1 MSSSSI
7 PIAPKRWRIP
17 PILAIT
23 ILVSYLNRNNLA
35 LALPRL
41 AEDFGWSDREIGSNG
56 ELLLGVF
63 FVSYGLANMLLSPIA
78 ERWGEKLSLMLTI
91 GAFSLITVL
100 CAIFG
105 NSLETLIGLR
115 LLLGLAQGVHVPMLS
130 SLIGR
135 WFPEDERSRANA
147 IWIGGIFLAM
157 AIAPLLLVPM
167 IHTWGWRPA
176 FAILGTG
183 GCLLSL
189 PLVYFG
195 VGDRPP
201 VWGSRV
207 SGISEVSEIS
217 GVSETSGQFSYLRTL
232 PFWIATIASCLNA
245 FCAFGFLNW
254 LPTYFNRAKGIDFE
268 QLGWPLALVFISG
281 IIGIFSMAF
290 LGDRLRHR
298 TQLAGVGFVLAGWMV
313 YLAAQSTEV
322 TPLVTFFALAVFF
335 QGAYNAQEYAIV
347 QRILPVDRLGSGTGI
362 YNGISVLVGGIGG
375 SFIPGSIVAATGSF
389 DAGMFSLIV
398 GAGLAAFTLFSL
410 SRLVRY

>member
-1 MSSSSI
+1 MT
-7 PIAPKRWRIP
+7 PTRWRIP
-17 PILAIT
+17 PILALT
-23 ILVSYLNRNNLA
+23 ILLSYLNRNNLS

-41 AEDFGWSDREIGSNG
+41 ADDFGWSDREVGANG

-78 ERWGEKLSLMLTI
+78 ERVGAKRSLMLTI
-91 GAFSLITVL
+91 GAFSLITIL

-105 NSLETLIGLR
+105 NSLELLIGLR

-147 IWIGGIFLAM
+147 IWIGGIFLAT
-157 AIAPLLLVPM
+157 AIAPLLLVPA
-167 IHTWGWRPA
+167 IHAWGWRPA
-176 FAILGTG
+176 FAMLGAG
-183 GCLLSL
+183 GCLMTL

-195 VGDRPP
+195 FGDRPP
-201 VWGSRV
+201 ELINPATEDDCSTAEAT
-207 SGISEVSEIS
+207 IAP
-217 GVSETSGQFSYLRTL
+217 SGQFNYLRTL
-232 PFWIATIASCLNA
+232 PFWIATIASCLNG

-254 LPTYFNRAKGIDFE
+254 LPTYFNRAKGINFE
-268 QLGWPLALVFISG
+268 QLGWPLALVFLSG
-281 IIGIFSMAF
+281 IIGIFVMAF
-290 LGDRLRHR
+290 IGDRLRHR

-313 YLAAQSTEV
+313 FLAAQSTEV

-347 QRILPVDRLGSGTGI
+347 QRILPADRLGAGTGI
-362 YNGISVLVGGIGG
+362 YNGISVLLGGIGG
-375 SFIPGSIVAATGSF
+375 SFIPGSIVAATGNF

-398 GAGLAAFTLFSL
+398 GAGLAAFTMFGL

>member
-1 MSSSSI
+1 MSNPSASI
-7 PIAPKRWRIP
+7 SPTRWRIP
-17 PILAIT
+17 PILALT
-23 ILVSYLNRNNLA
+23 ILLSYLNRNNLS

-41 AEDFGWSDREIGSNG
+41 AEDFGWSDREVGANG

-63 FVSYGLANMLLSPIA
+63 FVSYGLANMLLSPFA
-78 ERWGEKLSLMLTI
+78 ERLGAKLSLMITI
-91 GAFSLITVL
+91 SAFSLITIL

-105 NSLETLIGLR
+105 NSIEWLIGLR

-147 IWIGGIFLAM
+147 IWIGGIFLAT
-157 AIAPLLLVPM
+157 AIAPLLLVPA
-167 IHTWGWRPA
+167 IHAWGWRPA
-176 FAILGTG
+176 FAVLGLL
-183 GCLLSL
+183 GCVLTL

-195 VGDRPP
+195 IGAHPLEPAPNMAQNADLLNIKNA
-201 VWGSRV
+201 
-207 SGISEVSEIS
+207 IS
-217 GVSETSGQFSYLRTL
+217 TSGRFNYLRTI
-232 PFWIATIASCLNA
+232 PFWIATLASCLNA

-268 QLGWPLALVFISG
+268 QLGWPLALIFLSG
-281 IIGIFSMAF
+281 IIGIFVMAF

-298 TQLAGVGFVLAGWMV
+298 VQLASIGFVLAGWMV

-347 QRILPVDRLGSGTGI
+347 QRIVPVDRLGSGTGI
-362 YNGISVLVGGIGG
+362 YNGISVLLGGIGG
-375 SFIPGSIVAATGSF
+375 SFIPGSIVAVTGSF
-389 DAGMFSLIV
+389 DAGMFSLII
-398 GAGLAAFTLFSL
+398 GAGFAALTMFFL
-410 SRLVRY
+410 SRWVRY

>member
-1 MSSSSI
+1 MSSVSRAI
-7 PIAPKRWRIP
+7 VPHRWRIP
-17 PILAIT
+17 PILALT
-23 ILVSYLNRNNLA
+23 ILVSYLNRNNLS

-41 AEDFGWSDREIGSNG
+41 ADDFGWSDREVGANG

-78 ERWGEKLSLMLTI
+78 ERIGAKRSLMLTI
-91 GAFSLITVL
+91 GAFSLITIL

-105 NSLETLIGLR
+105 NSLELLIGLR

-147 IWIGGIFLAM
+147 IWIGGIFLAT
-157 AIAPLLLVPM
+157 AIAPLLLVPA
-167 IHTWGWRPA
+167 IHAWGWRLA
-176 FAILGTG
+176 FAVLGAV
-183 GCLLSL
+183 GCVVTL

-195 VGDRPP
+195 FSDQPPQWLDETSERGDRSTAATMIPSS
-201 VWGSRV
+201 GS
-207 SGISEVSEIS
+207 
-217 GVSETSGQFSYLRTL
+217 FDYLRTL
-232 PFWIATIASCLNA
+232 PFWIATIASCLNG

-268 QLGWPLALVFISG
+268 QLGWPLALVFLSG

-290 LGDRLRHR
+290 VGDRLRHR

-313 YLAAQSTEV
+313 FLAAQSTEV
-322 TPLVTFFALAVFF
+322 TPLVTFFSLAVFF

-347 QRILPVDRLGSGTGI
+347 QRILPADRLGAGTGI
-362 YNGISVLVGGIGG
+362 YNGISVLLGGIGG

-398 GAGLAAFTLFSL
+398 GAGLAALTMFGL